1 MRFLIPM
8 LQGQQFYGSLLECIN
23 KGTLPLELTGCSFMH
38 KAHVTAAVCSATGR
52 KALIVAGDESE
63 AAHLLDSLRGMGV
76 DTRYYPVRDLS
87 FHPLEGRSREF
98 EHERID
104 ALCALL
110 SGECDVVVTVA
121 DAAMQLT
128 LPPEQL
134 SGRTVTLEEG
144 GTADVNVITASLLA
158 GGYER
163 AESVEGPGQF
173 AVRGGIV
180 DFYPTAS
187 KNPVRCEMWGDEID
201 TLSYFDADSQRRT
214 EPVDEPVRIY
224 PAAELTV
231 EDTEALSEAVTRIAG
246 SLKGAA
252 NAAARERLYS
262 EAESLRSG
270 LNPVSCDKYLPL
282 ICEREATIFDYMPE
296 DALIIVSEHTAVRE
310 RAHSSALRMSEEVKA
325 LIEDGVLCK
334 PLSRYTITESE
345 LTDHFGSAIYM
356 DTFPHGSYDT
366 PIRQMLSMDARQ
378 LPPWDG
384 TTSLLVEDLA
394 ALRDAGA
401 SVLVFAGYS
410 RAADTLCDDLRE
422 AGFNAVRSDDPEE
435 ISGGRIYVAEGALP
449 AGFEYPAAKLAVI
462 TWGRGA
468 SYSGRK
474 SGKKIKARYKKGADI
489 QSLSELST
497 GDYVV
502 HITHGIGLFGGIVK
516 LNTEGVNRD
525 YIKITYAKSDVLYVP
540 VTQLDMVSKYIGA
553 KEESG
558 VRLSSLGGTD
568 WARQK
573 SRVRKA
579 VKDIAKE
586 LIKLYSERM
595 RADGYPFD
603 EDTEFQRDFEARFE
617 YEETDD
623 QLRCIDEIKKDME
636 RPVPMERLLCGDVG
650 FGKTEVALRAAFKC
664 MVEGRQCAILAPT
677 TILAW
682 QHYETALRRFDGFPF
697 RIDLMSRFRSPKQ
710 QEATLAALKRGEVDL
725 LIGTHRIIQK
735 DVQFRDLGLAII
747 DEEQRFGVAHKERF
761 KEAFTSV
768 DVLTLSATPIPRTL
782 NMALSGLRDISVLE
796 EAPMDRS
803 PVQTYVMEYDR
814 AVIADAIRR
823 ELRRGGQVYYL
834 HNKVSDIEKVAAAL
848 GEMVPDAR
856 IAIAHGQMTE
866 QQISKEWKRM
876 MDHEIDVLLCTTI
889 IEAGVDVANAN
900 TLIVENADRFG
911 LSQLHQIR
919 GRVGRSSRRAYAY
932 LTFNGRRELS
942 EIASKRLSAIREFTE
957 FGSGMKI
964 ALRDLELRG
973 AGNILGGE
981 QSGHLDLVGYDMYM
995 KLLNEAVA
1003 EEKGEASTQPAVEC
1017 TVDLPIEAHIP
1028 ESYIDA
1034 THLRLDVYRL
1044 IADIRSDDEVSDV
1057 VDELIDRFGD
1067 PPAAVMGLIRVAL
1080 VRNRAAAMGI
1090 SDVKHGAGNILF
1102 YLSFMDMR
1110 KISAMIGS
1118 MPGRVMLSAGTKP
1131 YLTVKP
1137 EKGRKLM
1144 DSVSDAL
1151 ECFASAIAALPPEET
1166 QESAET
1172 AGDTTM
1178 Q

>member
-1 MRFLIPM
+1 MRYLLPV
-8 LQGQQFYGSLLECIN
+8 LQGQQFFTSLLECVG
-23 KGTLPLELTGCSFMH
+23 KGTLPLELTGCGFVH
-38 KAHVTAAVCSATGR
+38 KAHITAALCRITGR
-52 KALIVAGDESE
+52 KALLIAGDESE
-63 AAHLLDSLRGMGV
+63 ASHLLDSLRGMGL
-76 DTRYYPVRDLS
+76 DARYYPVRDLS

-110 SGECDVVVTVA
+110 SGAADAVVTVA

-134 SGRTVTLEEG
+134 SGRMVTLEPG
-144 GTADVNVITASLLA
+144 GTADMTLIINSLEA

-163 AESVEGPGQF
+163 AEAVEGSGQY
-173 AVRGGIV
+173 AVRGGII

-187 KNPVRCEMWGDEID
+187 PAPVRCELWGDEID
-201 TLSYFDADSQRRT
+201 SLTYFDAESQRRT
-214 EPVDEPVRIY
+214 DPVEEAVSIY

-231 EDTEALSEAVTRIAG
+231 DDPQLLAEKVSEVAG
-246 SLKGAA
+246 SLRGAVCA
-252 NAAARERLYS
+252 PARERLYA

-270 LNPVSCDKYLPL
+270 IKPVSCDKYLPL
-282 ICEREATIFDYMPE
+282 ICDREATIFDYMPE
-296 DALIIVSEHTAVRE
+296 NSLVVVSEHTAVRE
-310 RAHSSALRMSEEVKA
+310 RAHTSAVRINEETKA

-334 PLSRYTITESE
+334 ALSRFSITESE
-345 LTDHFGSAIYM
+345 LSGRFGSAIYM
-356 DTFPHGSYDT
+356 DSFAHGSYDT
-366 PIRQMLSMDARQ
+366 PIRATLSADARQ
-378 LPPWDG
+378 LPTWDG
-384 TTSLLVEDLA
+384 TTSLLVEDITTLRESGMSVMVLA
-394 ALRDAGA
+394 G
-401 SVLVFAGYS
+401 SE
-410 RAADTLCDDLRE
+410 RAADTLCTDLRE
-422 AGFNAVRSDDPEE
+422 AGFDAIRDDDPE
-435 ISGGRIYVAEGALP
+435 SLTGGRVYVASGALP
-449 AGFEYPAAKLAVI
+449 AGFEYPAARAALI
-462 TWGRGA
+462 TWGRGG
-468 SYSGRK
+468 SYSSRK
-474 SGKKIKARYKKGADI
+474 SGSKKKARYKKGADI
-489 QSLSELST
+489 QSLSELSP

-553 KEESG
+553 REESG
-558 VRLSSLGGTD
+558 VKLSNLGGTD
-568 WARQK
+568 WAK
-573 SRVRKA
+573 HKTRVRKA

-595 RADGYPFD
+595 KAEGYPFD
-603 EDTEFQRDFEARFE
+603 PDTEFQRDFEARFE

-623 QLRCIDEIKKDME
+623 QLRCIREIKDDME

-697 RIDLMSRFRSPKQ
+697 RIEVMSRFRTPKQ
-710 QEATLAALKRGEVDL
+710 QEAIVAALKRGEVDL

-735 DVQFRDLGLAII
+735 DVIFRDLGLAII
-747 DEEQRFGVAHKERF
+747 DEEQRFGVAHKEKF
-761 KEAFTSV
+761 KEAFKSV
-768 DVLTLSATPIPRTL
+768 DVLLLSATPIPRTL

-796 EAPMDRS
+796 EAPQDRS
-803 PVQTYVMEYDR
+803 PVQTFVMEYDR
-814 AVIADAIRR
+814 AVVTDAIRR

-834 HNKVSDIEKVAAAL
+834 HNKVGDIERVAASL
-848 GEMVPDAR
+848 SEMLPDAR
-856 IAIAHGQMTE
+856 IGIAHGQMSE

-876 MDHEIDVLLCTTI
+876 MDHEIDILLCTTI

-900 TLIVENADRFG
+900 TLIVENANCFG

-932 LTFNGRRELS
+932 LTFNGRRELT

-964 ALRDLELRG
+964 AMRDLELRG

-1003 EEKGEASTQPAVEC
+1003 EEKGEAPAQKAAEC
-1017 TVDLPIEAHIP
+1017 TIDLPIEAHIP

-1044 IADIRSDDEVSDV
+1044 IADIRSDEEASDV
-1057 VDELIDRFGD
+1057 IDELCDRFGE
-1067 PPAAVMGLIRVAL
+1067 PPQSVMGLIRVAL

-1090 SDVKHGAGNILF
+1090 SEVKHGAGNILF
-1102 YLSFMDMR
+1102 FLSSLDMR
-1110 KISAMIGS
+1110 TVSAMIGAI
-1118 MPGRVMLSAGTKP
+1118 PGRVMLSAGAKP

-1137 EKGRKLM
+1137 EKGKKLM
-1144 DSVSDAL
+1144 DSVTDAL
-1151 ECFASAIAALPPEET
+1151 EAFAVAMKNLPPE
-1166 QESAET
+1166 QPES
-1172 AGDTTM
+1172 
-1178 Q
+1178 

>member
-1 MRFLIPM
+1 MRFLLP
-8 LQGQQFYGSLLECIN
+8 LLECQQFFPSLVDCVEKN
-23 KGTLPLELTGCSFMH
+23 VLPLELTGCSFVH
-38 KAHVTAAVCSATGR
+38 KAHVAAVLCRRTER

-63 AAHLLDSLRGMGV
+63 ANHILETMRALGM
-76 DTRYYPVRDLS
+76 DMRYYPVRDLS
-87 FHPLEGRSREF
+87 FHPLEGRSHDF
-98 EHERID
+98 ERERID

-110 SGECDVVVTVA
+110 AGRCDGVVTVA

-134 SGRTVTLEEG
+134 AARTVTLEAG
-144 GTADVNVITASLLA
+144 AQVDVQTIVSSLLA

-163 AESVEGPGQF
+163 AETVEGQGQF

-180 DFYPTAS
+180 DFFPTAS
-187 KNPVRCEMWGDEID
+187 AEPVRCELWGDEID
-201 TLSYFDADSQRRT
+201 TLSYFDPVTQRRADPLE
-214 EPVDEPVRIY
+214 EPLSIY

-231 EDTEALSEAVTRIAG
+231 DDPQALAERLVSVAA
-246 SLKGAA
+246 SLSGKASGP
-252 NAAARERLYS
+252 ARERLYN

-270 LNPVSCDKYLPL
+270 IKPASCDKYLPL
-282 ICEREATIFDYMPE
+282 ICSREATIFDYLPE
-296 DALIIVSEHTAVRE
+296 NALVMVCEHTGVRE
-310 RAHSSALRMSEEVKA
+310 RAHSAALRSSEEIKA
-325 LIEDGVLCK
+325 LIEDGVLCR
-334 PLSRYTITESE
+334 PLSRFVLTESE
-345 LTDHFGSAIYM
+345 LAGHFDRAIYM
-356 DTFPHGSYDT
+356 DTFAHGSYDT
-366 PIRQMLSMDARQ
+366 PIRQTLTMNARQ

-384 TTSLLVEDLA
+384 TTSLLVEDIS
-394 ALRDAGA
+394 ALRAAGC
-401 SVLVFAGYS
+401 SVMVMAGS
-410 RAADTLCDDLRE
+410 TRAADTLCGDLAQ
-422 AGFNAVRSDDPEE
+422 AGFSPVRDDDPA
-435 ISGGRIYVAEGALP
+435 SLTDGRVYVAGGSIP
-449 AGFEYPAAKLAVI
+449 AGFEYPAARAAVI

-468 SYSGRK
+468 VYA
-474 SGKKIKARYKKGADI
+474 SGKNKKKSRVRYKKGADI
-489 QSLSELST
+489 QSLSELSN

-502 HITHGIGLFGGIVK
+502 HLTHGIGIFGGIVK
-516 LNTEGVNRD
+516 LKNDGVKRD
-525 YIKITYAKSDVLYVP
+525 YIKITYAKSEVLYVP

-553 KEESG
+553 REESG
-558 VRLSSLGGTD
+558 VHLSTLGGTD
-568 WARQK
+568 WARHK

-586 LIKLYSERM
+586 LIKLYAERM
-595 RADGYPFD
+595 KAEGYPFD

-697 RIDLMSRFRSPKQ
+697 RIDLMSRFRTPKQ
-710 QEATLAALKRGEVDL
+710 QAATLEALKRGEVDL

-735 DVQFRDLGLAII
+735 DVIFRDLGLAII

-761 KEAFTSV
+761 KEAFRSV
-768 DVLTLSATPIPRTL
+768 DVLMLSATPIPRTL

-796 EAPMDRS
+796 EAPVDRS
-803 PVQTYVMEYDR
+803 PVQTFVMEYDR

-834 HNKVSDIEKVAAAL
+834 HNKVSDIERVAANLAA
-848 GEMVPDAR
+848 MVPDAR

-876 MDHEIDVLLCTTI
+876 MDHEIDILVCTTI
-889 IEAGVDVANAN
+889 IEAGVDIANAN
-900 TLIVENADRFG
+900 TLVVEDADHFG

-932 LTFNGRRELS
+932 LTFNGRRQLT
-942 EIASKRLSAIREFTE
+942 EIASKRLTAIREFTE

-964 ALRDLELRG
+964 AMRDLELRG
-973 AGNILGGE
+973 AGNVLGGE

-995 KLLNEAVA
+995 RMLSEAVA
-1003 EEKGEASTQPAVEC
+1003 EEKGEAPSQAAAEC
-1017 TVDLPIEAHIP
+1017 TVDLPVEANIP
-1028 ESYIDA
+1028 DSYIDA
-1034 THLRLDVYRL
+1034 TNLRLDVYRL
-1044 IADIRSDDEVSDV
+1044 IADIRSEQDASDV

-1067 PPAAVMGLIRVAL
+1067 PPAPVMGLVRVAQI
-1080 VRNRAAAMGI
+1080 RNSAAAMGI
-1090 SDVKHGAGNILF
+1090 NAIKHGAGNVLLF
-1102 YLSFMDMR
+1102 LSSVDMR
-1110 KISAMIGS
+1110 TVSAMIGAL
-1118 MPGRVMLSAGTKP
+1118 PGRVLLSAGAKP

-1137 EKGRKLM
+1137 EKGKKLM
-1144 DSVSDAL
+1144 DNVCDIL
-1151 ECFASAIAALPPEET
+1151 EAFSAAVAALPPEEGT
-1166 QESAET
+1166 PPTDSPA
-1172 AGDTTM
+1172 D
-1178 Q
+1178 